1 MLSKT
6 IDKNMLK
13 IKYITGA
20 YPHLPGYP
28 TAEDVFYDM
37 LTEYC
42 SRKED
47 RRLKFTSVMLE
58 KKYPSVSPDVMNEH
72 LTHLEQLGLISE
84 VNRTSAFTSFQIE
97 HNPYTF
103 V

>member
-1 MLSKT
+1 MVSKS
-6 IDKNMLK
+6 IDKTRLK
-13 IKYITGA
+13 IKYLIGS

-58 KKYPSVSPDVMNEH
+58 RKYPSVTPESMGEH
-72 LTHLEQLGLISE
+72 LQHLEQLGLISE
-84 VNRTSAFTSFQIE
+84 VNRTSAFTSYQIE
-97 HNPYTF
+97 HNPYSPE
-103 V
+103 